1 MHVHT
6 LQPKPITQHNT
17 YRVQFLRTCCISKIW
32 NKLLNMAFLFG
43 KGCCVENKLYLNN
56 FNSIWSWFNIG
67 DQLKNVHHIIRI
79 SKCTC
84 TFLTVHFHFV
94 LVFISNLS
102 YHLSS
107 LCMKNIFQKIIGK
120 LFVAQLYTTTVK
132 LCLSNL
138 PDYFNLSYRR
148 KAVYTE
154 RCIADD

>member
-1 MHVHT
+1 MY
-6 LQPKPITQHNT
+6 IF
-17 YRVQFLRTCCISKIW
+17 YG
-32 NKLLNMAFLFG
+32 AFSF
-43 KGCCVENKLYLNN
+43 
-56 FNSIWSWFNIG
+56 F
-67 DQLKNVHHIIRI
+67 
-79 SKCTC
+79 
-84 TFLTVHFHFV
+84 
-94 LVFISNLS
+94 LVFISVLS

-107 LCMKNIFQKIIGK
+107 LCMKKIFQKIIGK